1 MPQKVF
7 VHIANKTV
15 RVRPNAESVA
25 AGEVLI
31 GTLDHADAG
40 TSDSIGH
47 KASHVL
53 YHHVQE
59 LMNKAKIFDLHLYRI
74 IAGKYVTGVNAG
86 NDVTVTAGAGANH
99 TKQLAPTVLPTTTT
113 ESKAVTYVSSDPTK
127 ATVSAGGLVTGVA
140 AGTTVI
146 TVTASGFTDT
156 LTVTVTA

>member
-7 VHIANKTV
+7 VHVVNRTI

-31 GTLDHADAG
+31 GTIDHADAG
-40 TSDSIGH
+40 TDDIIGH
-47 KASHVL
+47 KGSHVL
-53 YHHVQE
+53 YQHVEQ
-59 LMNKAKIFDLHLYRI
+59 LMNKAKLYDHHLYRI
-74 IAGKYVTGVNAG
+74 LAGKYVTGVNAG
-86 NDVTVTAGAGANH
+86 NDITLAVAATR
-99 TKQLAPTVLPTTTT
+99 QLAPTVLPTTTT
-113 ESKAVTYVSSDPTK
+113 ESKAVTYASSDATK

-146 TVTASGFTDT
+146 TVTASGFTDS